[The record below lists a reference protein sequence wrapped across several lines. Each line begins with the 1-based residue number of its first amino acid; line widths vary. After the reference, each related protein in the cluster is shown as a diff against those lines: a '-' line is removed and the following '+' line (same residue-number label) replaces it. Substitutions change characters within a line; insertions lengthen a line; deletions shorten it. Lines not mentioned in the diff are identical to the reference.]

1 MKPIR
6 ILVISPE
13 MSVGSFLEGALPVS
27 QFRVLNS
34 TPGPSIME
42 PAHQADIA
50 VIDSIDERPDVAQL
64 EIAMLKNKNSKMP
77 IIVISRNSSDQDIR
91 VVEQGVFY
99 YLAGEPE
106 QKLIRIIHAAAATI
120 EKTSTYQRN

>member
-1 MKPIR
+1 
-6 ILVISPE
+6 

-42 PAHQADIA
+42 PAQQADIA

-106 QKLIRIIHAAAATI
+106 QKLIRIIHAAVATI
-120 EKTSTYQRN
+120 EKTSTYQRS